1 MKALKI
7 HGAMDLR
14 IEDFHLEELTPN
26 QVQISVAMGGICGT
40 DLHYYKHGG
49 FGQIKLREPMV
60 LGHEV
65 SGHISKLGSKVTNLA
80 IGQLVSVSPSRP
92 CNNCEFCLKGSQNH
106 CLNMQFYGSA
116 MPFPH
121 IQGAFRETLIAED
134 YQCVPAD
141 GLSAGE
147 AAMAEPLAVC
157 LHAINQAGNIF
168 GKKILIT
175 GSGPIGTLCVLSARR
190 AGAEKIVVTDIS
202 DNALDFSN
210 SVGADMIINTLTN
223 YDQLEQFQVGKGA
236 FDFAIECSGSASG
249 INDAIKSLKP
259 KGTLIQLGLG
269 GDILMPLVAV
279 TTKELNIKGSFRFHS
294 EFQLAVKMM
303 QKKLIDVNPLITHKI
318 PFKDA
323 EKGFHIAMDEKENS
337 MKVHLAF

>member
-1 MKALKI
+1 VKALKI

-26 QVQISVAMGGICGT
+26 QVEISVAMGGICGT

-49 FGQIKLREPMV
+49 FGQIKLKEPMV

-65 SGHISKLGSKVTNLA
+65 SGHISKLGSKVTDLT

-92 CNNCEFCLKGSQNH
+92 CNDCEFCLEGSQNH
-106 CLNMQFYGSA
+106 CLNMKFYGSA

-134 YQCVPAD
+134 YQCIPAD

-168 GKKILIT
+168 GKKVLIT

-190 AGAEKIVVTDIS
+190 AGAEEIVVTDIS
-202 DNALDFSN
+202 DNALSFSN
-210 SVGADMIINTLTN
+210 AVGADKIINTMKN
-223 YDQLEQFQVGKGA
+223 YDELEQFQTGKGS
-236 FDFAIECSGSASG
+236 FDVAIECSGSASG

-259 KGTLIQLGLG
+259 KGTLVQLGLG

-279 TTKELNIKGSFRFHS
+279 TTKELNIKG
-294 EFQLAVKMM
+294 
-303 QKKLIDVNPLITHKI
+303 
-318 PFKDA
+318 
-323 EKGFHIAMDEKENS
+323 
-337 MKVHLAF
+337 

>member
-26 QVQISVAMGGICGT
+26 QVEISVAMGGICGT

-49 FGQIKLREPMV
+49 FGQIKLKEPMV

-65 SGHISKLGSKVTNLA
+65 SGHISKLGSKVTNLT

-92 CNNCEFCLKGSQNH
+92 CNDCEFCLEGSQNH
-106 CLNMQFYGSA
+106 CLNMKFYGSA

-134 YQCVPAD
+134 YQCIPAD
-141 GLSAGE
+141 DLSAGE

-168 GKKILIT
+168 GKKVLIT

-202 DNALDFSN
+202 NNALGFSKT
-210 SVGADMIINTLTN
+210 SGADEIINTLTN
-223 YDQLEQFQVGKGA
+223 YNELEQYQIGKGS
-236 FDFAIECSGSASG
+236 FDVAIECSGSASG

-259 KGTLIQLGLG
+259 KGTLVQLGLG

-294 EFQLAVKMM
+294 EFELAVKMM
-303 QKKLIDVNPLITHKI
+303 QKKLIDVNSLITHKI
-318 PFKDA
+318 PFENAKQ
-323 EKGFHIAMDEKENS
+323 GFSIALDEKENS
-337 MKVHLAF
+337 MKVHLKF

>member
-26 QVQISVAMGGICGT
+26 QVEISVAMGGICGT

-49 FGQIKLREPMV
+49 FGQIKLKEPMV

-65 SGHISKLGSKVTNLA
+65 SGYISKLGSKVTDLT

-92 CNNCEFCLKGSQNH
+92 CNNCEFCLEGSQNH
-106 CLNMQFYGSA
+106 CLNMKFYGSA

-134 YQCVPAD
+134 YQCIPAD

-168 GKKILIT
+168 GKKVLIT

-190 AGAEKIVVTDIS
+190 AGAEEIVVTDIS
-202 DNALDFSN
+202 DNALSFSN
-210 SVGADMIINTLTN
+210 AVGADKIINTMKN
-223 YDQLEQFQVGKGA
+223 YDELEQFQTGKGS
-236 FDFAIECSGSASG
+236 FDVAIECSGSASG

-259 KGTLIQLGLG
+259 KGTLVQLGLG

-294 EFQLAVKMM
+294 EFELAVKMM
-303 QKKLIDVNPLITHKI
+303 QKKLIDVNSLITHKI
-318 PFKDA
+318 PFENAKQ
-323 EKGFHIAMDEKENS
+323 GFSIALDEKENS
-337 MKVHLAF
+337 MKVHLKF